1 MQGGCYSKLSIKR
14 PVGTFLKIF
23 RWKKKKQEGLFSL
36 VGEKQSLG
44 GKIKVQ
50 RPKQPG
56 LIIES

>member
-1 MQGGCYSKLSIKR
+1 MGL
-14 PVGTFLKIF
+14 F
-23 RWKKKKQEGLFSL
+23 WKYLGEKKQEGLFSL

-50 RPKQPG
+50 KPKQPG